1 MIRSSGG
8 TNRLVGHVNVLMRK
22 RAEGPCSLQLLVR
35 YFVHVGG
42 IAQLVC
48 LSVVHGV
55 LSALALTPSV
65 Y

>member
-42 IAQLVC
+42 FAQLVC

-55 LSALALTPSV
+55 PSALALTLGV

>member
-1 MIRSSGG
+1 M
-8 TNRLVGHVNVLMRK
+8 VGHVNVLTRK